1 MHHQSRR
8 LQMKNILF
16 ILISA
21 LLLASCTDNKDSYT
35 IKGTIVGVDS
45 GMVFLQK
52 FDVDQWVK
60 IDSTLLYKGE
70 FTFKGKTAL
79 PEMWYIS
86 MKEKQVFV
94 PIFIENSRIDMEIFA
109 DSIDKANITG
119 SAAHDTYKKYQEMN
133 KTLNARIEAVY
144 KEWKMAK
151 DMKDSLAM
159 AKTDSFSN
167 ELDKQMKN
175 NLIDF
180 VKANNTSIVAPY
192 LVIRNAWQFDL
203 PEMENLFST
212 FDTSLRS
219 SVYIQALIKRIDVLK
234 SVAVGK
240 PAPDFIMNDTTG
252 QPVSLSS
259 IRGGYILIDFWAS
272 WCSPCRAENF
282 NIVKAFQGY
291 NKKGLSILGVSF
303 DTSRDKWVQA
313 IKDDN
318 LTWNHVSDLKG
329 WGNAA
334 GKLYGVMSIPA
345 NVLLD
350 PDRKIIARNIKG
362 TEVMKK
368 LEELLGP
375 PVAEKKAKGKK
386 GK

>member
-1 MHHQSRR
+1 M
-8 LQMKNILF
+8 LF

-21 LLLASCTDNKDSYT
+21 LILASCADKKDSYT
-35 IKGTIVGVDS
+35 INGTIRGVDS

-60 IDSTLLYKGE
+60 IDSTLLNKGE
-70 FTFKGKTAL
+70 FTFTGKNTL

-94 PIFIENSRIDMEIFA
+94 PIFVENAKINMEIFA

-119 SAAHDTYKKYQEMN
+119 SAAHDTYKKYEEMN
-133 KTLNARIEAVY
+133 KSLNARIEEVY
-144 KEWKMAK
+144 REWKKAK
-151 DMKDSLAM
+151 ETKDTLAM
-159 AKTDSFSN
+159 AKTDSVSN
-167 ELDKQMKN
+167 ELDKQMKQ

-180 VKANNTSIVAPY
+180 VKANNASVVSSY

-203 PEMENLFST
+203 PEMEEVLSVL
-212 FDTSLRS
+212 DTSLS
-219 SVYIQALIKRIDVLK
+219 NSVYTQSLVKRIDVLR
-234 SVAVGK
+234 SVAVGQ
-240 PAPDFIMNDTTG
+240 PAPDFTMNDTIG
-252 QPVSLSS
+252 QPLTLSS
-259 IRGGYILIDFWAS
+259 IKGGYLLIDFWAS
-272 WCSPCRAENF
+272 WCSPCRAENP
-282 NIVKAFQGY
+282 NVVKAFQGY
-291 NKKGLSILGVSF
+291 NKKGLNILGVSF
-303 DTSRDKWVQA
+303 DTSRDKWIQA
-313 IKDDN
+313 VKDDN
-318 LTWNHVSDLKG
+318 LTWMQVSDLKG

-362 TEVMKK
+362 EELMNK
-368 LEELLGP
+368 LEELLGS
-375 PVAEKKAKGKK
+375 PVVEKKVKGKK